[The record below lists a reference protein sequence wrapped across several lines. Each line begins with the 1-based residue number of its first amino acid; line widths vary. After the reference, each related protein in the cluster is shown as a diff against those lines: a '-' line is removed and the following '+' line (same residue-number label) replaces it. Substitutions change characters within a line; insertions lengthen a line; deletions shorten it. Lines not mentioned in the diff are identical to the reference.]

1 MEIEK
6 SRKYRRGNLS
16 VTGWSARGAM
26 VLALTVV
33 LLAGCGGRRE
43 ETTVQERRT
52 VTPENVAEN
61 TNRYIGQVVTVRGQ
75 PIDKIGTDTFT
86 IEDRKFFGNKPVL
99 VVNATGKTF
108 VYPTDGTDIQATGE
122 VRNFVT
128 SEVARQ
134 YNLGLDT
141 NAYVKY
147 ENQPALIARSLAV
160 SPKPGDL
167 TRDPGR
173 YYGKPLAVTGQVK
186 DVSGTNAFTLSE
198 NRLFGGQDLLVLRA
212 KGETAGST
220 ANQPAVQN
228 GESVAVTGVL
238 RPFSVADLQREYNL
252 NLDAATR
259 QRLET
264 RYANKPVLI
273 AEGVYPSAIPDDNR

>member
-1 MEIEK
+1 MGIEK
-6 SRKYRRGNLS
+6 SRQYRSGNLS

-26 VLALTVV
+26 LLALTVV

-43 ETTVQERRT
+43 ETTVQERRD
-52 VTPENVAEN
+52 VTPENVTRN

-75 PIDKIGTDTFT
+75 PLEKIGTDTFT
-86 IEDRKFFGNKPVL
+86 LENRQFFGDQPAL

-173 YYGKPLAVTGQVK
+173 YYGKPLAVTGQVQ

-198 NRLFGGQDLLVLRA
+198 DRLFGGQNLLVLRA
-212 KGETAGST
+212 TGDTT
-220 ANQPAVQN
+220 NQAAVQN

-238 RPFSVADLQREYNL
+238 RPFSVADLEREYK
-252 NLDAATR
+252 LDLDPATR

-264 RYANKPVLI
+264 EYANKPVLI
-273 AEGVYPSAIPDDNR
+273 ADGVYLSAIPDDNR